1 MNTNWELDLKFD
13 MFYKNMFILL
23 SETGLHERCLFK
35 SWRSCC
41 KKSSVKDDLTGAP
54 SLEQDCL
61 AASAAGG
68 YGKPLGRRVLLDP
81 TSITRL
87 TTGQTVKQKTYLH
100 INTISARNSW
110 NIYWKISACECRF
123 MVWSVYLCN
132 GKLVIKGVVVNTKL

>member
-1 MNTNWELDLKFD
+1 

-61 AASAAGG
+61 AAPAAGG

-87 TTGQTVKQKTYLH
+87 TTGQTVKQKKH
-100 INTISARNSW
+100 IYILIPHRDYVLETREIFTGKSLLVNVGLWCGVFTCAMAN
-110 NIYWKISACECRF
+110 
-123 MVWSVYLCN
+123 WS
-132 GKLVIKGVVVNTKL
+132 

>member
-1 MNTNWELDLKFD
+1 MNTNSELDLKFD

-23 SETGLHERCLFK
+23 SETGPCSVNGLHERCLFK

-61 AASAAGG
+61 AAPAAGG
-68 YGKPLGRRVLLDP
+68 YGKLLGRRVLLDP

-87 TTGQTVKQKTYLH
+87 TTGQTVKQKTHLH
-100 INTISARNSW
+100 INT
-110 NIYWKISACECRF
+110 
-123 MVWSVYLCN
+123 
-132 GKLVIKGVVVNTKL
+132 T